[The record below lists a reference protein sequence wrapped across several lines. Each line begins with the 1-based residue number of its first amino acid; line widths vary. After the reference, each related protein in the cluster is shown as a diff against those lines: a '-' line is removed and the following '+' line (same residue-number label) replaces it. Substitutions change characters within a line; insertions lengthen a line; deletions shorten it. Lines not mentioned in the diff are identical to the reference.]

1 MDYKQ
6 AIEYINGTSWRGSRL
21 GLERITELLARL
33 GNPQSELKFVHVAGT
48 NGKGSICAMLASVM
62 RRAGF
67 RTGLYTSPY
76 LRRFNE
82 RMQINGR
89 QIEDNT
95 LAEIVTEIKRH
106 ADAMD
111 DHPTEF
117 EMMTAAA
124 LRWFADSG
132 CEIVILEVGLGGR
145 YDATNV
151 IPCPECCVIANIGL
165 DHTAILGRTLSE
177 IAYEKAGIIKFGAA
191 VVMYQQYGETME
203 IVREVCREMSA
214 ELYVPDFDDIK
225 VDFDSIDGQVF
236 SYNGTSYAIPLLGEH
251 QLHNAATVLE
261 TLNVLREQG
270 WDIDDEAVEAGLYSV
285 AWPARFEVL
294 HTDDPW
300 FVLDGGHNPQCAAAL
315 RECLEHYFPDRKRV
329 ALVGVLKD
337 KDYKAIA
344 ATLAPLFDACVCVT
358 PNSERALPAGELA
371 EFFRGS
377 CREVSIAD
385 TVEDGVDLARDIAQ
399 EQDAMVCA
407 FGSLYIC
414 GQIRACF
421 GLK

>member
-1 MDYKQ
+1 
-6 AIEYINGTSWRGSRL
+6 
-21 GLERITELLARL
+21 
-33 GNPQSELKFVHVAGT
+33 
-48 NGKGSICAMLASVM
+48 
-62 RRAGF
+62 
-67 RTGLYTSPY
+67 
-76 LRRFNE
+76 
-82 RMQINGR
+82 
-89 QIEDNT
+89 
-95 LAEIVTEIKRH
+95 
-106 ADAMD
+106 
-111 DHPTEF
+111 
-117 EMMTAAA
+117 
-124 LRWFADSG
+124 
-132 CEIVILEVGLGGR
+132 
-145 YDATNV
+145 
-151 IPCPECCVIANIGL
+151 
-165 DHTAILGRTLSE
+165 
-177 IAYEKAGIIKFGAA
+177 
-191 VVMYQQYGETME
+191 MYQQYGETME
-203 IVREVCREMSA
+203 VVREVCREMSA

-225 VDFDSIDGQVF
+225 VEFDSIDGQVF
-236 SYNGTSYAIPLLGEH
+236 SYGGASYAIPLLGEH

-315 RECLEHYFPDRKRV
+315 RECLEHYFPYQKRV

-358 PNSERALPAGELA
+358 PNSERALPAEELA
-371 EFFRGS
+371 ELFRGS
-377 CREVSIAD
+377 CREVCTAD

>member
-6 AIEYINGTSWRGSRL
+6 SLEYINGTSWRGSRL

-67 RTGLYTSPY
+67 KTGLYTSPY
-76 LRRFNE
+76 LSRFNE
-82 RMQINGR
+82 RMQINGK
-89 QIEDNT
+89 QIEDNV

-165 DHTAILGRTLSE
+165 DPTAILGGTLSE
-177 IAYEKAGIIKFGAA
+177 IAYEKAGIIKYGSA

-203 IVREVCREMSA
+203 VVREVCREMSA
-214 ELYVPDFDDIK
+214 EPV
-225 VDFDSIDGQVF
+225 
-236 SYNGTSYAIPLLGEH
+236 SYTHL
-251 QLHNAATVLE
+251 
-261 TLNVLREQG
+261 TL
-270 WDIDDEAVEAGLYSV
+270 
-285 AWPARFEVL
+285 P
-294 HTDDPW
+294 T
-300 FVLDGGHNPQCAAAL
+300 
-315 RECLEHYFPDRKRV
+315 
-329 ALVGVLKD
+329 
-337 KDYKAIA
+337 KA
-344 ATLAPLFDACVCVT
+344 
-358 PNSERALPAGELA
+358 
-371 EFFRGS
+371 
-377 CREVSIAD
+377 
-385 TVEDGVDLARDIAQ
+385 
-399 EQDAMVCA
+399 
-407 FGSLYIC
+407 
-414 GQIRACF
+414 
-421 GLK
+421 